1 MKIKMLKTD
10 KVGEVEVLVDSIC
23 TVDEL
28 TAKSLLENKLAIEY
42 TEQVEFAE
50 KEEALQKVLDLKQL
64 ENIKKMESIN
74 MSIENK
80 KDEQYVI
87 GKAFQSIAKKAI
99 TGNAET
105 SSAADGGNLVTTGIA
120 ALSEL
125 VLLNSQVYGKCT
137 KVPVQQN
144 CNAMKLPFDTS
155 SKFVKASAPI
165 IYNPAEGIQSTATK
179 LVSGSRTL
187 TLTKSQELV
196 YVTEELLQDAASTDA
211 WIRSIMV
218 GKMASI
224 LDYEILVGSGGG
236 FAKVNGDT
244 GYCATV
250 SISATPTVAE
260 VAKVVNMVHPQ
271 FYDGAEWFMS
281 ITDWNLYIGTFGTAA
296 NIYNQL
302 IDIPGRKLM
311 GKPVNVVPSLNSGDV
326 IFGNFRAYKVL
337 EEPIMTGLQ
346 ISNEVGFL
354 NGEVVYKLTHRGA
367 GALMVPTQ
375 ATGDSLT
382 VSAFV
387 EKA

>member
-137 KVPVQQN
+137 KIPVSAN
-144 CNAMKLPFDTS
+144 SNAMKLPFDNS
-155 SKFVKASAPI
+155 SKFVKASAPVVT
-165 IYNPAEGIQSTATK
+165 NPAEGVAGTPTK
-179 LVSGSRTL
+179 NVSGSRTL
-187 TLTKSQELV
+187 TLTKSQIPLF
-196 YVTEELLQDAASTDA
+196 VTEELLEDAASADA
-211 WIRSIMV
+211 WIRSIIV

-224 LDYEILVGSGGG
+224 LDYEILIGNGGG
-236 FAKVNGDT
+236 FAKINGDT

-250 SISATPTVAE
+250 SISATPTLAE
-260 VAKVVNMVHPQ
+260 VAKVVNMIHPQ
-271 FYDGAEWFMS
+271 FINGAEWFMS
-281 ITDWNLYIGTFGTAA
+281 ITDWNLYTGTFGTAA
-296 NIYNQL
+296 NLYNQL

-311 GKPVNVVPSLNSGDV
+311 GKTVNVVPSLASGDV
-326 IFGNFRAYKVL
+326 LFGNLSAYKII
-337 EEPIMTGLQ
+337 EAPNATMLQ
-346 ISNEVGFL
+346 LSNEIRFL
-354 NGEVVYKLTHRGA
+354 EGEVVYKLTHRAA
-367 GALMVPTQ
+367 GALLVPTQ